1 MEKEEIS
8 MRKLHRAVALL
19 LTLMMVLSVLPL
31 GAAAYVGPDVAV
43 PEGQELVYF
52 ADCGATSFTSDIEA
66 LIAQYP
72 DSVVNKTTPDQAYD
86 ASSTTPWGYTNPK
99 GEIETNYPD
108 SGDIY
113 KSVRNFRSKQNG
125 KTLSYKFTVP
135 AGTYQVAV
143 GLYDPWSSSNPLT
156 RVAEVQVNQSASQE
170 FRYSGSNAGMLTF
183 KNIALAE
190 AGTIDVNV
198 APDDPNA
205 NEDNRD
211 ALVSFIMVTRTVE
224 QPEPEQPALPGENTS
239 VWSPVGGNNYNIAV
253 TYTCENDQAIHQ
265 AGKTVKKNLIYGK
278 FFDFG
283 NPTLVDGTWTVSAS
297 LKVGAYLTDLF
308 KEPHTSEQT
317 VSLTLEYNSEN
328 EKWYLPV
335 TNDEDGTTELNLS
348 GTCTSAGPE
357 APSTKNCSNFY
368 VTVYGEVPQLDGSV
382 DNKSVSSSRWDIAMN
397 HDVEITFSTP
407 AFVDGVWTCNATV
420 DAAAYIEEAI
430 DSTTDRY
437 RLDDTST
444 KTITLTYNTSTG
456 KWLAGSDGVDYATGG
471 SKYGVA
477 FKLQRQFTVT
487 YGTERDLAGAF
498 PSGTPTDGGAFDA
511 GATVTLPQETSYT
524 TENGVFAG
532 WKLNYGPKTDRH
544 SQFYPLGGTE
554 MAMPAY
560 NAEVNAYWMDVELD
574 VASEA
579 YDASKAVGDYTFG
592 EAASFADQK
601 DPVTVLYRAQVQG
614 NSQYPYALT
623 CEDAE
628 AVYDSTLSG
637 TIDQYA
643 SSKYVYFTKTYTP
656 GDEVSSETVRM
667 GNASDSAAVSI
678 TWNTE
683 PDMPNQEN
691 AFFHVTVYSEE
702 AQLDGS
708 AAKNKEINSVWWGG
722 YPDLVDVEFT
732 KPVQGSGG
740 VWTCQATINA
750 EAYVA
755 KTIEDST
762 NTPYRRSDDPT
773 TKTITLTYNEATE
786 KWIVPSDGV
795 DYATGGSKNGVAFK
809 LVKQFKVT
817 FAPGRDLDYGIPS
830 GEKYSG
836 GVYDAGATVELPE
849 TTNFVPTKGEFA
861 GWCTTI
867 KYSYLDSERFFYPIG
882 TDMEE
887 MFAIDVTLEAYWM
900 DVELEVASQ
909 AYDES
914 MAVKDYTFGDT
925 ATFSDIED
933 SVTVLYRASVWGN
946 TGYPYELTCQDA
958 TPVYNTTLSGTMPF
972 VGGTPRTYVYFTKTY
987 TPDDAV
993 SSETVLMGN
1002 ASDSAAV
1009 SITWKES
1016 HTHTYGEPQWTWAED
1031 NSTATATFTCS
1042 SCDDVQTV
1050 TTTATSSTTAPTCTE
1065 AGETV
1070 YSATVTFNGTEY
1082 TGTKT
1087 VTLPATGHDYGE
1099 PQWTWNTDN
1108 NTATAKFTCSACGDV
1123 QTETATVT
1131 STTTE
1136 PTCTTDGQTIYTAT
1150 VTFSGE
1156 SYTDTK
1162 TVPLSAIGH
1171 KYGEPQWAWAADN
1184 STATAKFTCSACGDV
1199 QTVTATVNSETTQPT
1214 CTADGKTV
1222 YTATVSF
1229 GGKNHTDTKTVTIPA
1244 TGHDYGAPQWSWHKD
1259 YTAYAVFTCANDKTH
1274 QETCK
1279 ASVTRSVQKATCTRP
1294 ETTTYT
1300 ATVVFNGTRY
1310 QDKLVV
1316 EGYALGHRWNDG
1328 EVTTRPTASKPG
1340 ERTYTCLRC
1349 GAVKYE
1355 TIPATGE
1362 TVVDYFWDVSAHDW
1376 FADEVTYVVEAG
1388 LMEGV
1393 GNHLFDPN
1401 GEVTRAMTWTVLARM
1416 DGEDVDGGTP
1426 WYAKARTWAMDDG
1439 VSDGTNPN
1447 NAVTREQL
1455 VTMLYRYAGSP
1466 RVYGTLTGYTD
1477 CDKVSDWAVDAMI
1490 WATDTGLIQ
1499 GMGGKLNPQGTATR
1513 AQLATML
1520 MRFVEIMK

>member
-1 MEKEEIS
+1 

-86 ASSTTPWGYTNPK
+86 ASSTTPWGYTNPT

-224 QPEPEQPALPGENTS
+224 QPEPEQPALPDYVYGPGGVNWKLDVTYVCSNDSATHKGGKTEHKNFLSSGYFSFGEMENVNGTWEMDATVNAAKLLEKFFGVAHTPTNNPVLRLEYLEGSGRWAIKSESSDKYVLTLTGSCANTLATPTLEDLPIWVQLYKGDYEPLCGLLLNRYPKRFRNSVAIGTPYEKEGAWYCDVTLTGYTVDVEQVDFCAVSYMLNVNHYPYVCLDEYSKTITMTYNPNNSTWQAPELPKTTTHRGENDNT
-239 VWSPVGGNNYNIAV
+239 
-253 TYTCENDQAIHQ
+253 
-265 AGKTVKKNLIYGK
+265 
-278 FFDFG
+278 
-283 NPTLVDGTWTVSAS
+283 
-297 LKVGAYLTDLF
+297 
-308 KEPHTSEQT
+308 
-317 VSLTLEYNSEN
+317 SLTHNGVAFLVGEPQPDAPEGPNSSN
-328 EKWYLPV
+328 
-335 TNDEDGTTELNLS
+335 
-348 GTCTSAGPE
+348 CTD
-357 APSTKNCSNFY
+357 FF
-368 VTVYGEVPQLDGSV
+368 VTVYGEEPRLDDTVVNHSLL
-382 DNKSVSSSRWDIAMN
+382 SSRWSGYSN
-397 HDVEITFSTP
+397 LVSVTFAEPTKNG
-407 AFVDGVWTCNATV
+407 DGSWTCVATV
-420 DAAAYIEEAI
+420 DASKMVE
-430 DSTTDRY
+430 DQLSKQDHY
-437 RLDDTST
+437 RKADD
-444 KTITLTYNTSTG
+444 
-456 KWLAGSDGVDYATGG
+456 
-471 SKYGVA
+471 
-477 FKLQRQFTVT
+477 
-487 YGTERDLAGAF
+487 
-498 PSGTPTDGGAFDA
+498 
-511 GATVTLPQETSYT
+511 
-524 TENGVFAG
+524 
-532 WKLNYGPKTDRH
+532 
-544 SQFYPLGGTE
+544 
-554 MAMPAY
+554 
-560 NAEVNAYWMDVELD
+560 
-574 VASEA
+574 
-579 YDASKAVGDYTFG
+579 
-592 EAASFADQK
+592 
-601 DPVTVLYRAQVQG
+601 
-614 NSQYPYALT
+614 
-623 CEDAE
+623 
-628 AVYDSTLSG
+628 LS
-637 TIDQYA
+637 
-643 SSKYVYFTKTYTP
+643 
-656 GDEVSSETVRM
+656 
-667 GNASDSAAVSI
+667 
-678 TWNTE
+678 
-683 PDMPNQEN
+683 
-691 AFFHVTVYSEE
+691 
-702 AQLDGS
+702 
-708 AAKNKEINSVWWGG
+708 
-722 YPDLVDVEFT
+722 
-732 KPVQGSGG
+732 
-740 VWTCQATINA
+740 
-750 EAYVA
+750 
-755 KTIEDST
+755 
-762 NTPYRRSDDPT
+762 T
-773 TKTITLTYNEATE
+773 TKTVILTYNEDKGEWVA
-786 KWIVPSDGV
+786 PSDGV
-795 DYATGGSKNGVAFK
+795 AYGYPSGLTYKNGVAFK
-809 LVKQFKVT
+809 LVKQFEVT
-817 FAPGRDLDYGIPS
+817 FTPGLDLAFKAPTGDVP
-830 GEKYSG
+830 EG
-836 GVYDAGATVELPE
+836 GYYDARAQVNLPD
-849 TTNFVPTKGEFA
+849 TTSLVATKGKFA
-861 GWCTTI
+861 GWMATVKNGTQSTT
-867 KYSYLDSERFFYPIG
+867 YYYPIG

-887 MFAIDVTLEAYWM
+887 MFATDVTLEAYWM
-900 DVELEVASQ
+900 DVELEVASEV
-909 AYDES
+909 YDETKT
-914 MAVKDYTFGDT
+914 VKEY
-925 ATFSDIED
+925 TFSDTVTFPESED
-933 SVTVLYRASVWGN
+933 PVTVLYRANVLGN
-946 TGYPYELTCQDA
+946 SQYPYALSCSDA
-958 TPVYNTTLSGTMPF
+958 TAVYDSSFSGAIDMYKTSK
-972 VGGTPRTYVYFTKTY
+972 YVYFTKTY
-987 TPDDAV
+987 TPNENGFT
-993 SSETVLMGN
+993 ETVSLGN
-1002 ASDSAAV
+1002 GAEGTAQ
-1009 SITWKES
+1009 ILFGHE
-1016 HTHTYGEPQWTWAED
+1016 HTYGDPVWTWSEDNTATATFTCSDCDDEQIVNATVTSNTTEPTCTTDGQTIYTATVTFGGESYTDAKTVTLPATGHKYGAPQWAWAED
-1031 NSTATATFTCS
+1031 NSTATA
-1042 SCDDVQTV
+1042 
-1050 TTTATSSTTAPTCTE
+1050 
-1065 AGETV
+1065 
-1070 YSATVTFNGTEY
+1070 
-1082 TGTKT
+1082 
-1087 VTLPATGHDYGE
+1087 
-1099 PQWTWNTDN
+1099 
-1108 NTATAKFTCSACGDV
+1108 KFTCSVCGDV

-1136 PTCTTDGQTIYTAT
+1136 PTCTADGQTIYTAT

-1156 SYTDTK
+1156 DHTDTK
-1162 TVPLSAIGH
+1162 TVTITANGH
-1171 KYGEPQWAWAADN
+1171 KYGAPVWAWAEDN

-1199 QTVTATVNSETTQPT
+1199 QNANATVTSTATEST

>member
-86 ASSTTPWGYTNPK
+86 ASSTTPWGYTNPT

-224 QPEPEQPALPGENTS
+224 QPEPEQPALPDYVYGPGGVNWKLDVTYVCSNDSATHKGGKTEHKNFLSSGYFSFGEMENVNGTWEMDATVNAAKLLEKFFGVAHTPTNNPVLRLEYLEGSGRWAIKSESSDKYVLTLTGSCANTLATPTLEDLPIWVQLYKGDYEPLCGLLLNRYPKRFRNSVAIGTPYEKEGAWYCDVTLTGYTVDVEQVDFCAVSYMLNVNHYPYVCLDEYSKTITMTYNPNNSTWQAPELPKTTTHRGENDNT
-239 VWSPVGGNNYNIAV
+239 
-253 TYTCENDQAIHQ
+253 
-265 AGKTVKKNLIYGK
+265 
-278 FFDFG
+278 
-283 NPTLVDGTWTVSAS
+283 
-297 LKVGAYLTDLF
+297 
-308 KEPHTSEQT
+308 
-317 VSLTLEYNSEN
+317 SLTHNGVAFLVGEPQPDAPEGPNSSN
-328 EKWYLPV
+328 
-335 TNDEDGTTELNLS
+335 
-348 GTCTSAGPE
+348 CTD
-357 APSTKNCSNFY
+357 FF
-368 VTVYGEVPQLDGSV
+368 VTVYGEEPRLDDTVVNHSLL
-382 DNKSVSSSRWDIAMN
+382 SSRWSGYSN
-397 HDVEITFSTP
+397 LVSVTFAEPTKNG
-407 AFVDGVWTCNATV
+407 DGSWTCVATV
-420 DAAAYIEEAI
+420 DASKMVE
-430 DSTTDRY
+430 DQLSKQDHY
-437 RLDDTST
+437 RKADD
-444 KTITLTYNTSTG
+444 
-456 KWLAGSDGVDYATGG
+456 
-471 SKYGVA
+471 
-477 FKLQRQFTVT
+477 
-487 YGTERDLAGAF
+487 
-498 PSGTPTDGGAFDA
+498 
-511 GATVTLPQETSYT
+511 
-524 TENGVFAG
+524 
-532 WKLNYGPKTDRH
+532 
-544 SQFYPLGGTE
+544 
-554 MAMPAY
+554 
-560 NAEVNAYWMDVELD
+560 
-574 VASEA
+574 
-579 YDASKAVGDYTFG
+579 
-592 EAASFADQK
+592 
-601 DPVTVLYRAQVQG
+601 
-614 NSQYPYALT
+614 
-623 CEDAE
+623 
-628 AVYDSTLSG
+628 LS
-637 TIDQYA
+637 
-643 SSKYVYFTKTYTP
+643 
-656 GDEVSSETVRM
+656 
-667 GNASDSAAVSI
+667 
-678 TWNTE
+678 
-683 PDMPNQEN
+683 
-691 AFFHVTVYSEE
+691 
-702 AQLDGS
+702 
-708 AAKNKEINSVWWGG
+708 
-722 YPDLVDVEFT
+722 
-732 KPVQGSGG
+732 
-740 VWTCQATINA
+740 
-750 EAYVA
+750 
-755 KTIEDST
+755 
-762 NTPYRRSDDPT
+762 T
-773 TKTITLTYNEATE
+773 TKTVILTYNEDKGEWVA
-786 KWIVPSDGV
+786 PSDGV
-795 DYATGGSKNGVAFK
+795 AYGYPSGLTYKNGVAFK
-809 LVKQFKVT
+809 LVKQFEVT
-817 FAPGRDLDYGIPS
+817 FTPGLDLAFKAPTGDVP
-830 GEKYSG
+830 EG
-836 GVYDAGATVELPE
+836 GYYDARAQVNLPD
-849 TTNFVPTKGEFA
+849 TTSLVATKGKFA
-861 GWCTTI
+861 GWMATVKNGTQSTT
-867 KYSYLDSERFFYPIG
+867 YYYPIG

-887 MFAIDVTLEAYWM
+887 MFATDVTLEAYWM
-900 DVELEVASQ
+900 DVELEVASEV
-909 AYDES
+909 YDETKT
-914 MAVKDYTFGDT
+914 VKEY
-925 ATFSDIED
+925 TFSDTVTFPESED
-933 SVTVLYRASVWGN
+933 PVTVLYRANVLGN
-946 TGYPYELTCQDA
+946 SQYPYALSCSDA
-958 TPVYNTTLSGTMPF
+958 TAVYDSSFSGAIDMYKTSK
-972 VGGTPRTYVYFTKTY
+972 YVYFTKTY
-987 TPDDAV
+987 TPNENGFT
-993 SSETVLMGN
+993 ETVSLGN
-1002 ASDSAAV
+1002 GAEGTAQ
-1009 SITWKES
+1009 ILFGHE
-1016 HTHTYGEPQWTWAED
+1016 HTYGDPVWTWSED
-1031 NSTATATFTCS
+1031 NTATATFTCS
-1042 SCDDVQTV
+1042 DCDDEQIV
-1050 TTTATSSTTAPTCTE
+1050 
-1065 AGETV
+1065 
-1070 YSATVTFNGTEY
+1070 N
-1082 TGTKT
+1082 
-1087 VTLPATGHDYGE
+1087 
-1099 PQWTWNTDN
+1099 
-1108 NTATAKFTCSACGDV
+1108 
-1123 QTETATVT
+1123 ATVT
-1131 STTTE
+1131 SNTTE

-1150 VTFSGE
+1150 VTFGGE
-1156 SYTDTK
+1156 SYTDAK
-1162 TVPLSAIGH
+1162 TVTLPATGH
-1171 KYGEPQWAWAADN
+1171 KYGAPQWAWAEDN

-1199 QTVTATVNSETTQPT
+1199 QNANATVTSTATEST

>member
-1 MEKEEIS
+1 

-86 ASSTTPWGYTNPK
+86 ASSTTPWGYTNPT

-113 KSVRNFRSKQNG
+113 KSVRNFQAGQNG

-224 QPEPEQPALPGENTS
+224 EPEPEQPALPDYVYG
-239 VWSPVGGNNYNIAV
+239 PGGVNWKLDV
-253 TYTCENDQAIHQ
+253 TYVCSNDSATHKG
-265 AGKTVKKNLIYGK
+265 GKTEHNNFLSSGY
-278 FFDFG
+278 FSFG
-283 NPTLVDGTWTVSAS
+283 EMEYVDGTWEMNATVNAAK
-297 LKVGAYLTDLF
+297 LLEEYFGVAHTATENPVLRLEYLENGKWAIKSDSSDVY
-308 KEPHTSEQT
+308 E
-317 VSLTLEYNSEN
+317 LTLEGSCANTLATPTLEDLPIWVQLYKGEYQPLAGMLLDKHPDRFRNSVEIGTPY
-328 EKWYLPV
+328 EK
-335 TNDEDGTTELNLS
+335 DGTWY
-348 GTCTSAGPE
+348 CD
-357 APSTKNCSNFY
+357 
-368 VTVYGEVPQLDGSV
+368 VTVTGYTDNVEQMDYCAVNYILNSGHYPYVCLDEYS
-382 DNKSVSSSRWDIAMN
+382 
-397 HDVEITFSTP
+397 
-407 AFVDGVWTCNATV
+407 
-420 DAAAYIEEAI
+420 
-430 DSTTDRY
+430 
-437 RLDDTST
+437 
-444 KTITLTYNTSTG
+444 KTITMTYNPNNSTWQAPELPKTTTHRGENDSTSQTHN
-456 KWLAGSDGVDYATGG
+456 
-471 SKYGVA
+471 GVA
-477 FKLQRQFTVT
+477 FLVGEQQ
-487 YGTERDLAGAF
+487 
-498 PSGTPTDGGAFDA
+498 PDA
-511 GATVTLPQETSYT
+511 
-524 TENGVFAG
+524 
-532 WKLNYGPKTDRH
+532 
-544 SQFYPLGGTE
+544 
-554 MAMPAY
+554 PA
-560 NAEVNAYWMDVELD
+560 
-574 VASEA
+574 
-579 YDASKAVGDYTFG
+579 
-592 EAASFADQK
+592 
-601 DPVTVLYRAQVQG
+601 
-614 NSQYPYALT
+614 
-623 CEDAE
+623 
-628 AVYDSTLSG
+628 
-637 TIDQYA
+637 
-643 SSKYVYFTKTYTP
+643 
-656 GDEVSSETVRM
+656 
-667 GNASDSAAVSI
+667 
-678 TWNTE
+678 
-683 PDMPNQEN
+683 MPNQEN

-708 AAKNKEINSVWWGG
+708 PVKNREISSSWWGG
-722 YPDLVDVEFT
+722 YPDLVDVDFT
-732 KPVQGSGG
+732 EPVQGSGG

-773 TKTITLTYNEATE
+773 TKTITLTYDDNAEE
-786 KWIVPSDGV
+786 WIVPSDGV
-795 DYATGGSKNGVAFK
+795 DYADGGSKNGVAFK

-817 FAPGRDLDYGIPS
+817 FAPGRDLSFGIPS
-830 GEKYSG
+830 GEEYSG
-836 GVYDAGATVELPE
+836 GVHDAGALVELPE
-849 TTNFVPTKGEFA
+849 TADFVPSEGEFA

-867 KYSYLDSERFFYPIG
+867 KYSYLDSRRFFYPIG

-887 MFAIDVTLEAYWM
+887 MFATDVTLEAYWM
-900 DVELEVASQ
+900 DVELEVASE
-909 AYDES
+909 AYDATK
-914 MAVKDYTFGDT
+914 AVTAYTFGNT
-925 ATFSDIED
+925 ATFQDSKD
-933 SVTVLYRASVWGN
+933 SVTVLYRAKVLGN
-946 TGYPYELTCQDA
+946 SRYPYALSCNGA
-958 TPVYNTTLSGTMPF
+958 TAVYSSALSGSIDMYNTYK
-972 VGGTPRTYVYFTKTY
+972 YVYFTKTY
-987 TPDDAV
+987 TSSDGEI
-993 SSETVLMGN
+993 SSETVTMGN
-1002 ASDSAAV
+1002 ASDNAAV
-1009 SITWKES
+1009 SITWKEE
-1016 HTHTYGEPQWTWAED
+1016 HEHTYGEPEWDWAAD
-1031 NSTATATFTCS
+1031 YSSATATFTCS
-1042 SCDDVQTV
+1042 SCDDVHTE
-1050 TTTATSSTTAPTCTE
+1050 TATATSSTTAPTCTE
-1065 AGETV
+1065 AGETI

-1087 VTLPATGHDYGE
+1087 VTLPATGHKYGA
-1099 PQWTWNTDN
+1099 PQWTWAAD
-1108 NTATAKFTCSACGDV
+1108 NTASAKFTCSACDDV
-1123 QTETATVT
+1123 QTVTATVT

-1156 SYTDTK
+1156 NHTDTK
-1162 TVPLSAIGH
+1162 TVTITATGH
-1171 KYGEPQWAWAADN
+1171 KYGAPVWAWAADN

-1199 QTVTATVNSETTQPT
+1199 QNANATVTSTTTVPTCTTDGQTVYTATVTFGGEDHTDTKTVTIPANGHKYGAPVWAWAADNSTATAKFTCSACDDVQTVNATATPTTTEPT

-1222 YTATVSF
+1222 YSATVTF
-1229 GGKNHTDTKTVTIPA
+1229 NHTEYTGTKTVTLPA
-1244 TGHDYGAPQWSWHKD
+1244 TGHDYGAPQWVWHKD
-1259 YTAYAVFTCANDKTH
+1259 HTAYAIFTCAHDKTH

-1300 ATVVFNGTRY
+1300 ATVLFNGTRY

>member
-1 MEKEEIS
+1 

-66 LIAQYP
+66 LIAQYS
-72 DSVVNKTTPDQAYD
+72 DSVVNKTTPDQAYGASD
-86 ASSTTPWGYTNPK
+86 ATPWGYTNPTD
-99 GEIETNYPD
+99 ELETNNAD

-113 KSVRNFRSKQNG
+113 KSIRNFRSKQNG

-224 QPEPEQPALPGENTS
+224 EPEPEQPAMPDYVYGPGGVN
-239 VWSPVGGNNYNIAV
+239 WKLDV
-253 TYTCENDQAIHQ
+253 TYVCSNDSATHKG
-265 AGKTVKKNLIYGK
+265 GKTEHNNFLSSGYFSFGEMENVNGTWEMDATVNAAKLLEK
-278 FFDFG
+278 FFGVAHTVTENPVLRLEYLEGSGRWAIKSESSDKYVLTLTG
-283 NPTLVDGTWTVSAS
+283 SCANTLATPTLEDLPIWVQLYKGDYEPLCGLLLNRYPERFRNSVAIGTPYEKEGAWYCDVTLTGYTV
-297 LKVGAYLTDLF
+297 
-308 KEPHTSEQT
+308 
-317 VSLTLEYNSEN
+317 
-328 EKWYLPV
+328 
-335 TNDEDGTTELNLS
+335 
-348 GTCTSAGPE
+348 
-357 APSTKNCSNFY
+357 
-368 VTVYGEVPQLDGSV
+368 
-382 DNKSVSSSRWDIAMN
+382 
-397 HDVEITFSTP
+397 DVEQ
-407 AFVDGVWTCNATV
+407 VDFCAVSYMLNVNHYPYVC
-420 DAAAYIEEAI
+420 
-430 DSTTDRY
+430 
-437 RLDDTST
+437 LDEYS
-444 KTITLTYNTSTG
+444 KTITMTYNPVNSTWQAPELPKTTTHRGENDSTSQTHN
-456 KWLAGSDGVDYATGG
+456 
-471 SKYGVA
+471 GVA
-477 FKLQRQFTVT
+477 FLVGEQQ
-487 YGTERDLAGAF
+487 
-498 PSGTPTDGGAFDA
+498 PDA
-511 GATVTLPQETSYT
+511 
-524 TENGVFAG
+524 
-532 WKLNYGPKTDRH
+532 
-544 SQFYPLGGTE
+544 
-554 MAMPAY
+554 PA
-560 NAEVNAYWMDVELD
+560 
-574 VASEA
+574 
-579 YDASKAVGDYTFG
+579 
-592 EAASFADQK
+592 
-601 DPVTVLYRAQVQG
+601 
-614 NSQYPYALT
+614 
-623 CEDAE
+623 
-628 AVYDSTLSG
+628 
-637 TIDQYA
+637 
-643 SSKYVYFTKTYTP
+643 
-656 GDEVSSETVRM
+656 
-667 GNASDSAAVSI
+667 
-678 TWNTE
+678 
-683 PDMPNQEN
+683 MPNQEN

-762 NTPYRRSDDPT
+762 NTPYRRSDDLT

-836 GVYDAGATVELPE
+836 GVYDADATVELPE

-993 SSETVLMGN
+993 SSETVRMGN

-1016 HTHTYGEPQWTWAED
+1016 HTHTYGEPQWTWAAD

-1042 SCDDVQTV
+1042 SCDDEQTV
-1050 TTTATSSTTAPTCTE
+1050 TTTATSSTTAPTCT
-1065 AGETV
+1065 ADGKTV
-1070 YSATVTFNGTEY
+1070 YSATVTFNHTEY

-1087 VTLPATGHDYGE
+1087 VTL
-1099 PQWTWNTDN
+1099 
-1108 NTATAKFTCSACGDV
+1108 
-1123 QTETATVT
+1123 
-1131 STTTE
+1131 
-1136 PTCTTDGQTIYTAT
+1136 
-1150 VTFSGE
+1150 
-1156 SYTDTK
+1156 
-1162 TVPLSAIGH
+1162 
-1171 KYGEPQWAWAADN
+1171 
-1184 STATAKFTCSACGDV
+1184 
-1199 QTVTATVNSETTQPT
+1199 
-1214 CTADGKTV
+1214 
-1222 YTATVSF
+1222 
-1229 GGKNHTDTKTVTIPA
+1229 PA

-1499 GMGGKLNPQGTATR
+1499 GMGGKLDPQGTATR

>member
-1 MEKEEIS
+1 

-86 ASSTTPWGYTNPK
+86 ASDATPWGYTNPTD
-99 GEIETNYPD
+99 ELETNNAD

-113 KSVRNFRSKQNG
+113 KSIRNFRSKQNG

-224 QPEPEQPALPGENTS
+224 QPEPEQPAMPDYVYGPGGVN
-239 VWSPVGGNNYNIAV
+239 WKLDV
-253 TYTCENDQAIHQ
+253 TYVCSNDSATHKG
-265 AGKTVKKNLIYGK
+265 GKTEHKNFLSSGYFSFGEMENVNGTWEMDATVNAAKLLEK
-278 FFDFG
+278 FFGVAHTVTENPVLRLEYLEGSGRWAIKSESSDKYVLTLTG
-283 NPTLVDGTWTVSAS
+283 SCANTLATPTLEDLPIWVQLYKGEYQPLAGMLLDKYPDRFRNSVEIGTPYEKDGTW
-297 LKVGAYLTDLF
+297 YCD
-308 KEPHTSEQT
+308 
-317 VSLTLEYNSEN
+317 
-328 EKWYLPV
+328 
-335 TNDEDGTTELNLS
+335 
-348 GTCTSAGPE
+348 
-357 APSTKNCSNFY
+357 
-368 VTVYGEVPQLDGSV
+368 VTVTGYTDNVEQMDYCAVNYILNSDHYPYVCLDEYS
-382 DNKSVSSSRWDIAMN
+382 
-397 HDVEITFSTP
+397 
-407 AFVDGVWTCNATV
+407 
-420 DAAAYIEEAI
+420 
-430 DSTTDRY
+430 
-437 RLDDTST
+437 
-444 KTITLTYNTSTG
+444 KTITMTYNPNNSTWQAPELPKTTTHRGENDSTSQPHN
-456 KWLAGSDGVDYATGG
+456 
-471 SKYGVA
+471 GVA
-477 FKLQRQFTVT
+477 FLVGKPQ
-487 YGTERDLAGAF
+487 
-498 PSGTPTDGGAFDA
+498 PDA
-511 GATVTLPQETSYT
+511 
-524 TENGVFAG
+524 
-532 WKLNYGPKTDRH
+532 
-544 SQFYPLGGTE
+544 
-554 MAMPAY
+554 PA
-560 NAEVNAYWMDVELD
+560 
-574 VASEA
+574 
-579 YDASKAVGDYTFG
+579 
-592 EAASFADQK
+592 
-601 DPVTVLYRAQVQG
+601 
-614 NSQYPYALT
+614 
-623 CEDAE
+623 
-628 AVYDSTLSG
+628 
-637 TIDQYA
+637 
-643 SSKYVYFTKTYTP
+643 
-656 GDEVSSETVRM
+656 
-667 GNASDSAAVSI
+667 
-678 TWNTE
+678 
-683 PDMPNQEN
+683 MPNQEN

-762 NTPYRRSDDPT
+762 NTPYRRSDDLT

-817 FAPGRDLDYGIPS
+817 FAPGRDLSFGIPS

-836 GVYDAGATVELPE
+836 GAHDAGALVELPE
-849 TTNFVPTKGEFA
+849 TANFVATKGKFA

-867 KYSYLDSERFFYPIG
+867 KYSYLDSDRFFYPIG

-887 MFAIDVTLEAYWM
+887 MFATDVTLEAYWM
-900 DVELEVASQ
+900 DVELEVASEV
-909 AYDES
+909 YDETKT
-914 MAVKDYTFGDT
+914 VKEY
-925 ATFSDIED
+925 TFSDTVTFPESED
-933 SVTVLYRASVWGN
+933 PVTVLYRANVLGN
-946 TGYPYELTCQDA
+946 SQYPYALSCSGA
-958 TPVYNTTLSGTMPF
+958 TAVYDSSFSGAIDMYKTSK
-972 VGGTPRTYVYFTKTY
+972 YVYFTKTY
-987 TPDDAV
+987 TPNEDGFT
-993 SSETVLMGN
+993 ETVSLGN
-1002 ASDSAAV
+1002 VAEDTAQ
-1009 SITWKES
+1009 ILFGHE
-1016 HTHTYGEPQWTWAED
+1016 HTYGDPVWTWTED
-1031 NSTATATFTCS
+1031 NTATATFTCS
-1042 SCDDVQTV
+1042 DCDDEQIVNATV
-1050 TTTATSSTTAPTCTE
+1050 TSNTTEPTCTTD
-1065 AGETV
+1065 GQTI
-1070 YSATVTFNGTEY
+1070 YTATVTFGGESY
-1082 TGTKT
+1082 TDAKT
-1087 VTLPATGHDYGE
+1087 VPLPATGHDYGA
-1099 PQWTWNTDN
+1099 PVWAWAADN
-1108 NTATAKFTCSACGDV
+1108 STATAKFTCSVCGDV

-1136 PTCTTDGQTIYTAT
+1136 PTCTADGKTVYTAT
-1150 VTFSGE
+1150 VSFGGE
-1156 SYTDTK
+1156 DHTNTK
-1162 TVPLSAIGH
+1162 AVTITATGH
-1171 KYGEPQWAWAADN
+1171 DYGAPVWAWAADN
-1184 STATAKFTCSACGDV
+1184 STATATFTCSACDDV

-1222 YTATVSF
+1222 YTATVIF
-1229 GGKNHTDTKTVTIPA
+1229 GGESYTDTKTVTLPA

>member
-1 MEKEEIS
+1 

-72 DSVVNKTTPDQAYD
+72 DSVVNKTTPDQAYNASD
-86 ASSTTPWGYTNPK
+86 ATPWGYTNPTD
-99 GEIETNYPD
+99 ELETNNAD

-113 KSVRNFRSKQNG
+113 KSIRNFRSKQNG

-224 QPEPEQPALPGENTS
+224 QPEPEQPALPDYVYG
-239 VWSPVGGNNYNIAV
+239 PGGVNWKLDV
-253 TYTCENDQAIHQ
+253 TYVCSNDSATHKG
-265 AGKTVKKNLIYGK
+265 GKTEHKNFLSSGYFSFGEMENVNGTWEMDATVNAAKLLEK
-278 FFDFG
+278 FFG
-283 NPTLVDGTWTVSAS
+283 VAHTVTENPVLR
-297 LKVGAYLTDLF
+297 LEYLENGKWAIKSDSSDVY
-308 KEPHTSEQT
+308 E
-317 VSLTLEYNSEN
+317 LTLEGSCANTLATPTLEDLPIWVQLYKGDYQPLAGMLLSKYPNRFRDSVEIGDPY
-328 EKWYLPV
+328 EKDGAWYC
-335 TNDEDGTTELNLS
+335 D
-348 GTCTSAGPE
+348 
-357 APSTKNCSNFY
+357 
-368 VTVYGEVPQLDGSV
+368 VTVTGYTDNVEQMDYCAVNYILNSDHYPYVCLDEYS
-382 DNKSVSSSRWDIAMN
+382 
-397 HDVEITFSTP
+397 
-407 AFVDGVWTCNATV
+407 
-420 DAAAYIEEAI
+420 
-430 DSTTDRY
+430 
-437 RLDDTST
+437 
-444 KTITLTYNTSTG
+444 KTITMTYNPNNSTWQAPELPKTTTHRGENDSTSQTHN
-456 KWLAGSDGVDYATGG
+456 
-471 SKYGVA
+471 GVA
-477 FKLQRQFTVT
+477 FLVGEQQ
-487 YGTERDLAGAF
+487 
-498 PSGTPTDGGAFDA
+498 PDA
-511 GATVTLPQETSYT
+511 
-524 TENGVFAG
+524 
-532 WKLNYGPKTDRH
+532 
-544 SQFYPLGGTE
+544 
-554 MAMPAY
+554 PA
-560 NAEVNAYWMDVELD
+560 
-574 VASEA
+574 
-579 YDASKAVGDYTFG
+579 
-592 EAASFADQK
+592 
-601 DPVTVLYRAQVQG
+601 
-614 NSQYPYALT
+614 
-623 CEDAE
+623 
-628 AVYDSTLSG
+628 
-637 TIDQYA
+637 
-643 SSKYVYFTKTYTP
+643 
-656 GDEVSSETVRM
+656 
-667 GNASDSAAVSI
+667 
-678 TWNTE
+678 
-683 PDMPNQEN
+683 MPNQEN

-762 NTPYRRSDDPT
+762 NTPYRRSDDLT

-817 FAPGRDLDYGIPS
+817 FAPGRDLSFGIPS

-836 GVYDAGATVELPE
+836 GAHDAGALVELPE

-1087 VTLPATGHDYGE
+1087 VTLPA
-1099 PQWTWNTDN
+1099 
-1108 NTATAKFTCSACGDV
+1108 
-1123 QTETATVT
+1123 
-1131 STTTE
+1131 
-1136 PTCTTDGQTIYTAT
+1136 
-1150 VTFSGE
+1150 
-1156 SYTDTK
+1156 
-1162 TVPLSAIGH
+1162 IGH

-1184 STATAKFTCSACGDV
+1184 STATAKFTCSVCGDV
-1199 QTVTATVNSETTQPT
+1199 QTETATVTSTTTGPT

-1222 YTATVSF
+1222 YTATVIF
-1229 GGKNHTDTKTVTIPA
+1229 GGESYTDTKTVTLSAIGHKYGEPQWAWAEDNSTATAKFTCSACDDVQTVTATVTSKTTEPTCTTDGQTVYTATVNFGGKSYNSAKTVTITA

>member
-1 MEKEEIS
+1 

-31 GAAAYVGPDVAV
+31 GAAALTVPDD
-43 PEGQELVYF
+43 QELIYF
-52 ADCGATSFTSDIEA
+52 ADCGADTFPSEIQTMIEH
-66 LIAQYP
+66 
-72 DSVVNKTTPDQAYD
+72 STTVKNAEKPDQAYD
-86 ASSTTPWGYTNPK
+86 GTWGYTNSKATATWANGTTSEAIYNTFRAFPEEIK
-99 GEIETNYPD
+99 GETM
-108 SGDIY
+108 
-113 KSVRNFRSKQNG
+113 
-125 KTLSYKFTVP
+125 SYKFAVD
-135 AGTYQVAV
+135 AGTYTVTV
-143 GLYDPWSSSNPLT
+143 GLYDPWSEWAPSRKAVVS
-156 RVAEVQVNQSASQE
+156 VNGGEGQT
-170 FRYSGSNAGMLTF
+170 YSYPSG
-183 KNIALAE
+183 
-190 AGTIDVNV
+190 AGTVVISNV
-198 APDDPNA
+198 VLSVASDLTVDIAPDDPSTG
-205 NEDNRD
+205 DQNRD

-224 QPEPEQPALPGENTS
+224 EPDPEQPALPES
-239 VWSPVGGNNYNIAV
+239 VWGPGGQLWKLDV
-253 TYTCENDQAIHQ
+253 TYVCSNDSATHKG
-265 AGKTVKKNLIYGK
+265 GKTEHNNFLSSGYFSFGEMENVNGTWEMDATVNAAKLLEK
-278 FFDFG
+278 FFG
-283 NPTLVDGTWTVSAS
+283 VAHTVTENPVLR
-297 LKVGAYLTDLF
+297 LEYLENGKWAIKSDSSDVY
-308 KEPHTSEQT
+308 E
-317 VSLTLEYNSEN
+317 LTLEGSCANTLATPTLEDLPIWVQLYKGEYQPLAGMLLDKYPDRFRNSVEIGTPY
-328 EKWYLPV
+328 EKDGIWYC
-335 TNDEDGTTELNLS
+335 D
-348 GTCTSAGPE
+348 
-357 APSTKNCSNFY
+357 
-368 VTVYGEVPQLDGSV
+368 VTVTGYTDNVEQMDYCAVNYILNSDHYPYVCLDEYS
-382 DNKSVSSSRWDIAMN
+382 
-397 HDVEITFSTP
+397 
-407 AFVDGVWTCNATV
+407 
-420 DAAAYIEEAI
+420 
-430 DSTTDRY
+430 
-437 RLDDTST
+437 
-444 KTITLTYNTSTG
+444 KTITMTYNPNNGTWQAPELPKTTTHRGENDNTSLTHN
-456 KWLAGSDGVDYATGG
+456 
-471 SKYGVA
+471 GVA
-477 FKLQRQFTVT
+477 FLVGEQQ
-487 YGTERDLAGAF
+487 
-498 PSGTPTDGGAFDA
+498 PDA
-511 GATVTLPQETSYT
+511 
-524 TENGVFAG
+524 
-532 WKLNYGPKTDRH
+532 
-544 SQFYPLGGTE
+544 
-554 MAMPAY
+554 PA
-560 NAEVNAYWMDVELD
+560 
-574 VASEA
+574 
-579 YDASKAVGDYTFG
+579 
-592 EAASFADQK
+592 
-601 DPVTVLYRAQVQG
+601 
-614 NSQYPYALT
+614 
-623 CEDAE
+623 
-628 AVYDSTLSG
+628 
-637 TIDQYA
+637 
-643 SSKYVYFTKTYTP
+643 
-656 GDEVSSETVRM
+656 
-667 GNASDSAAVSI
+667 
-678 TWNTE
+678 
-683 PDMPNQEN
+683 MPNQEN

-702 AQLDGS
+702 AQLDES

-762 NTPYRRSDDPT
+762 NTPYRRSDDLT

-817 FAPGRDLDYGIPS
+817 FAPGRDLSFGIPS

-836 GVYDAGATVELPE
+836 GAHDAGALVELPE
-849 TTNFVPTKGEFA
+849 TANFVASKGEFA
-861 GWCTTI
+861 GWKATI
-867 KYSYLDSERFFYPIG
+867 KNGTQSTVYYYPIG
-882 TDMEE
+882 MNMK
-887 MFAIDVTLEAYWM
+887 MFATDVTLEAYWM

-914 MAVKDYTFGDT
+914 MAVKEYNFDDT
-925 ATFSDIED
+925 ATFLDSED

-946 TGYPYELTCQDA
+946 TGYPYALTCNQA
-958 TPVYNTTLSGTMPF
+958 TAVYDTALSGTMPF

-987 TPDDAV
+987 TPDNAV
-993 SSETVLMGN
+993 SSETVTMGN
-1002 ASDSAAV
+1002 ASGSAAV
-1009 SITWKES
+1009 SITWKEE
-1016 HTHTYGEPQWTWAED
+1016 HEHTYGEPVWAWAAD
-1031 NSTATATFTCS
+1031 YS
-1042 SCDDVQTV
+1042 S
-1050 TTTATSSTTAPTCTE
+1050 
-1065 AGETV
+1065 
-1070 YSATVTFNGTEY
+1070 
-1082 TGTKT
+1082 
-1087 VTLPATGHDYGE
+1087 
-1099 PQWTWNTDN
+1099 
-1108 NTATAKFTCSACGDV
+1108 ATAKFTCSACSDVQNVTATVNSTTTQPTCTTDGQTVYTATVTFDGESYSSEKTVPLPATGHKYGAPQWTWAADNTASAKFTCSACDDV
-1123 QTETATVT
+1123 QTVTATVT

-1156 SYTDTK
+1156 DHTDTK
-1162 TVPLSAIGH
+1162 TVTIPATGH
-1171 KYGEPQWAWAADN
+1171 DYGAPVWAWAADN

-1199 QTVTATVNSETTQPT
+1199 QNANATVTSTATEST

-1259 YTAYAVFTCANDKTH
+1259 YTAYAVFACANDKTH

-1294 ETTTYT
+1294 ETSTYT

-1520 MRFVEIMK
+1520 MRFVEIIK

>member
-31 GAAAYVGPDVAV
+31 GAAALTVPDD
-43 PEGQELVYF
+43 QELIYF
-52 ADCGATSFTSDIEA
+52 ADCGADTFPSEIQTMIENSTTVENA
-66 LIAQYP
+66 E
-72 DSVVNKTTPDQAYD
+72 TPDQAYD
-86 ASSTTPWGYTNPK
+86 GTWGYTNSKATKTWANGTTSEEIYDTFRAFPEEIR
-99 GEIETNYPD
+99 GETM
-108 SGDIY
+108 
-113 KSVRNFRSKQNG
+113 
-125 KTLSYKFTVP
+125 SYKFAVD
-135 AGTYQVAV
+135 AGTYTVTV
-143 GLYDPWSSSNPLT
+143 GLYDPWSEWAPSRKAVVS
-156 RVAEVQVNQSASQE
+156 VNGGEGQT
-170 FRYSGSNAGMLTF
+170 YSYPSG
-183 KNIALAE
+183 
-190 AGTIDVNV
+190 AGTVVISNV
-198 APDDPNA
+198 VLSVASDLTVDIAPDDPSTG
-205 NEDNRD
+205 DQNRD

-224 QPEPEQPALPGENTS
+224 QPEPEQPAMPDYVYGPGGVNWKLDVTYVCSNDSATHKGGKTEHKNFLSSGYFSFGEMENVNGTWEMDATVNAAKLLEKFFGVAHTVTENPVLRLEYLEGSGRWAIKSESSDKYMLTLTGSCANTLATPTLEDLPIWVQLYKGDYEPLCGLLLNRYPERFRNSVAIGTPYEKEGAWYCDVTLTGYTVDVEQVDFCAVSYMLNVNHYPYVCLDEYSKTITMTYNPVNSTWQAPELPKTTTHRGENDSTS
-239 VWSPVGGNNYNIAV
+239 QTHNGVAFLVG
-253 TYTCENDQAIHQ
+253 
-265 AGKTVKKNLIYGK
+265 
-278 FFDFG
+278 
-283 NPTLVDGTWTVSAS
+283 
-297 LKVGAYLTDLF
+297 
-308 KEPHTSEQT
+308 EPQ
-317 VSLTLEYNSEN
+317 
-328 EKWYLPV
+328 P
-335 TNDEDGTTELNLS
+335 D
-348 GTCTSAGPE
+348 APE
-357 APSTKNCSNFY
+357 APNSSNCEDFY
-368 VTVYGEVPQLDGSV
+368 VTVYGEEPRLDDTVVNHSLL
-382 DNKSVSSSRWDIAMN
+382 SSRWSGYSN
-397 HDVEITFSTP
+397 LVSVTFAEPTKNG
-407 AFVDGVWTCNATV
+407 DGSWTCVATV
-420 DAAAYIEEAI
+420 DASKMVE
-430 DSTTDRY
+430 DQLSKQDHY
-437 RLDDTST
+437 RKADD
-444 KTITLTYNTSTG
+444 
-456 KWLAGSDGVDYATGG
+456 
-471 SKYGVA
+471 
-477 FKLQRQFTVT
+477 
-487 YGTERDLAGAF
+487 
-498 PSGTPTDGGAFDA
+498 
-511 GATVTLPQETSYT
+511 
-524 TENGVFAG
+524 
-532 WKLNYGPKTDRH
+532 
-544 SQFYPLGGTE
+544 
-554 MAMPAY
+554 
-560 NAEVNAYWMDVELD
+560 
-574 VASEA
+574 
-579 YDASKAVGDYTFG
+579 
-592 EAASFADQK
+592 
-601 DPVTVLYRAQVQG
+601 
-614 NSQYPYALT
+614 
-623 CEDAE
+623 
-628 AVYDSTLSG
+628 LS
-637 TIDQYA
+637 
-643 SSKYVYFTKTYTP
+643 
-656 GDEVSSETVRM
+656 
-667 GNASDSAAVSI
+667 
-678 TWNTE
+678 
-683 PDMPNQEN
+683 
-691 AFFHVTVYSEE
+691 
-702 AQLDGS
+702 
-708 AAKNKEINSVWWGG
+708 
-722 YPDLVDVEFT
+722 
-732 KPVQGSGG
+732 
-740 VWTCQATINA
+740 
-750 EAYVA
+750 
-755 KTIEDST
+755 
-762 NTPYRRSDDPT
+762 T
-773 TKTITLTYNEATE
+773 TKTVILTYNEDKGEWVA
-786 KWIVPSDGV
+786 PSDGV
-795 DYATGGSKNGVAFK
+795 TYGYPSSQTYKNGVAFK
-809 LVKQFKVT
+809 LVKQFEVT
-817 FAPGRDLDYGIPS
+817 FAPGLDLGFRAPTGDVPA
-830 GEKYSG
+830 G
-836 GVYDAGATVELPE
+836 GYYDAGAEVPLPDS
-849 TTNFVPTKGEFA
+849 TSLVATKGIFA
-861 GWCTTI
+861 GWTTTV
-867 KYSYLDSERFFYPIG
+867 KNGTQSTTYYYPIG
-882 TDMEE
+882 TDMNE
-887 MFAIDVTLEAYWM
+887 MFATDVELKAYWM

-914 MAVKDYTFGDT
+914 MAVKDHTFGDT

-1016 HTHTYGEPQWTWAED
+1016 HTHTYGEPQWTWAAD

-1042 SCDDVQTV
+1042 SCDDV
-1050 TTTATSSTTAPTCTE
+1050 
-1065 AGETV
+1065 
-1070 YSATVTFNGTEY
+1070 
-1082 TGTKT
+1082 
-1087 VTLPATGHDYGE
+1087 H
-1099 PQWTWNTDN
+1099 
-1108 NTATAKFTCSACGDV
+1108 
-1123 QTETATVT
+1123 TETATATSVT
-1131 STTTE
+1131 
-1136 PTCTTDGQTIYTAT
+1136 TA
-1150 VTFSGE
+1150 
-1156 SYTDTK
+1156 
-1162 TVPLSAIGH
+1162 
-1171 KYGEPQWAWAADN
+1171 
-1184 STATAKFTCSACGDV
+1184 
-1199 QTVTATVNSETTQPT
+1199 PT